1 MFIRKKK
8 ESFVLPPEGKAAPKI
23 SVSSPEEEAAAPS
36 SGDTVFPDAE
46 GSAVPPSP
54 PEHETK
60 KERKARLKAE
70 KKEEKARRLREGE
83 TVPFFRDK
91 RKVGILLIVLSL
103 SVILVIVPLESY
115 LTAERTTTVVTALQ
129 DIPEGRLIE
138 REMVASQSVPLNSV
152 LPFQRL
158 TEEDVLGKYAA
169 SGMVKDEIITSM
181 KLSSGLPRD
190 NAYLYGLPEGQ
201 KAISIALPQLADTL
215 SGKVISGDLVS
226 AYAVTAKD
234 KEEDP
239 AAELYPELT
248 YLQVLAVTN
257 QDGCDLSGSP
267 AKENLEE
274 ALPATVTLLVN
285 DRQAKLLAGLE
296 NNAALRLGLAYRGE
310 PETAKLYLEQQ
321 RQYLLEAEAGTASP
335 PELPQKDSGL
345 PPAGPVSGGDIS

>member
-23 SVSSPEEEAAAPS
+23 SVPSPEEEASAPS
-36 SGDTVFPDAE
+36 SGDAVFPEAE
-46 GSAVPPSP
+46 GSAVSPPP

-91 RKVGILLIVLSL
+91 RKVGILLIALSL
-103 SVILVIVPLESY
+103 TVILVIVPLESY

-138 REMVASQSVPLNSV
+138 KEMVASQSVPLNSV

-181 KLSSGLPRD
+181 KLSSGLPHD
-190 NAYLYGLPEGQ
+190 NAYLYDLPEGQ

-215 SGKVISGDLVS
+215 SGKLISGDLVS

-257 QDGCDLSGSP
+257 QDGYDLSGSP

-296 NNAALRLGLAYRGE
+296 NNAAIRLGLAYRGE

-321 RQYLLEAEAGTASP
+321 RQYLLEVETEAASP
-335 PELPQKDSGL
+335 PEHPQKDSGP
-345 PPAGPVSGGDIS
+345 PPAEASLGGDIS